1 MHEIT
6 ENRWTNYDNMNLSK
20 ELRKLWAEHVF
31 WTRLFIISALAG
43 LPDLNVTTERLL
55 RNPADFAE
63 VFRKFYGS
71 QSAGTVQ
78 SLLENHL
85 KIAADIV
92 NSAIRQDA
100 EAVEQNTKLW
110 YSNADEI
117 AAALA
122 GINPMWSAAQWRD
135 LLYDHLRMTTDEVLA
150 RLSGDYARDV
160 AIFDMILEQALD
172 MADVMAAG
180 IAKQFEI

>member
-1 MHEIT
+1 MQEIT
-6 ENRWTNYDNMNLSK
+6 GSKWTNYDNMNLSK
-20 ELRKLWAEHVF
+20 ELRRLWAEHVF
-31 WTRLFIISALAG
+31 WTRLFIVSALAG
-43 LPDLNVTTERLL
+43 LPDLAVTTERLL
-55 RNPADFAE
+55 RNPADFAN

-71 QSAGTVQ
+71 QTADAVQ
-78 SLLENHL
+78 RLLEDHL
-85 KIAADIV
+85 KIAADLV

-110 YSNADEI
+110 YSNADKI
-117 AAALA
+117 ASAL
-122 GINPMWSAAQWRD
+122 GRINPVWTAAQWRD

-150 RLSGDYARDV
+150 RLSGDYAKDA

-172 MADVMAAG
+172 MADVMAEG